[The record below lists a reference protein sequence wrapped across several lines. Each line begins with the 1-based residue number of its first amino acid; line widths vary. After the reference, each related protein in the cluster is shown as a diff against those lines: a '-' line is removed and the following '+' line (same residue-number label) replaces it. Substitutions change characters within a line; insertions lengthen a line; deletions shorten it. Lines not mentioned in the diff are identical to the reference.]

1 MLKCLLYCGESV
13 FVAQDL
19 LVCRCKLHV
28 EMFFVV
34 FNNTAVHLQDEL
46 RNSDSFDGFK

>member
-1 MLKCLLYCGESV
+1 
-13 FVAQDL
+13 
-19 LVCRCKLHV
+19 
-28 EMFFVV
+28 MFFVV